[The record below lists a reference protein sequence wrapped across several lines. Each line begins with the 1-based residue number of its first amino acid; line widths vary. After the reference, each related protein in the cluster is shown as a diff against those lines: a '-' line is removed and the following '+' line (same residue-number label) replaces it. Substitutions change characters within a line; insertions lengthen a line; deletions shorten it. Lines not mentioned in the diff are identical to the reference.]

1 MPKQMSEEEVEA
13 QIKLVTHRLL
23 QNEAKEKGGIDPVL
37 SPARK
42 VKIRE
47 DMLLLED
54 LTLMQ
59 EKMRLPLLSTPPS

>member
-1 MPKQMSEEEVEA
+1 MSEEEVEA

-23 QNEAKEKGGIDPVL
+23 QNEAKEMGGVDPVL